1 MENAEIA
8 GVFNEIAD
16 LLEIKGENPF
26 RVRSYRNAA
35 LVVEGWPESFRTLLD
50 KGPESLEGIHGIGAS
65 IREKIIEMLTTGS
78 CKFHDDIVKEFPD
91 GILDILKLSGVG
103 PKKAALFYNKLGI
116 GTVDG
121 LEKAVKAG
129 GLQGLPGMGKKSEQK
144 ILKAIEDF
152 RSLSGKFT
160 LSIAIPYATALMDY
174 IKKTEGVTR
183 VEPAGSLRRWKE
195 SVGDLDILALSSN
208 PARVM
213 EAFVGYPEVRDIVS
227 KGSTKST
234 VILRAGLQVDL
245 RVIEEASFGAAL
257 QYFTGSKSH
266 NIALRDRAKKQ
277 GLKISEYGVFDV
289 KSGGE
294 KRIAGRTEEEV
305 YEAVGLPWIP
315 PELRENTGE
324 IEAAEEGSLPVPI
337 EAGDIRGDLHA
348 HTLESDGA
356 NSLEEMAEEAM
367 KRGYEYLAIT
377 DHSKAVGIA
386 HGLDKERALR
396 QIKAIE
402 AYNKKLEKAG
412 KKFRLLK
419 GSEVDIRA
427 DGTLDHAAEV
437 LDRLD
442 CVVASIHSGFTMERE
457 RMTERIIKAI
467 RSGKINILAHPTGR
481 LIGAREPF
489 EVDMDRVMD
498 EAKKYGMALEL
509 NCFPDRL
516 DLKDSHLRLARE
528 KGIPIAVSTDA
539 HSIRHFN
546 NIEFGIHTAMRGWLE
561 KKDILN
567 TRSLKDLMRFLEK
580 KA

>member
-26 RVRSYRNAA
+26 RIRSYRNAA
-35 LVVEGWPESFRTLLD
+35 LVVEGWPESFRTLFEKGAENLD
-50 KGPESLEGIHGIGAS
+50 GIPGIGAS

-78 CKFHDDIVKEFPD
+78 CKFHDEIVKEFPP
-91 GILDILKLSGVG
+91 GIFDILKLSGVG

-121 LEKAVKAG
+121 LEKAVNAG
-129 GLQGLPGMGKKSEQK
+129 ALQGLAGMGKKSEQK
-144 ILKAIEDF
+144 ILKAIKDF
-152 RSLSGKFT
+152 RALSGRFN
-160 LSIAIPYATALMDY
+160 LSIAIPCATALMDY
-174 IKKTEGVTR
+174 LKKTEGVQR
-183 VEPAGSLRRWKE
+183 VEAAGSLRRWKE
-195 SVGDLDILALSSN
+195 SVGDLDILAVSSD
-208 PARVM
+208 PDHVM
-213 EAFVGYPEVRDIVS
+213 GAFTAHPEVRDIVS
-227 KGSTKST
+227 KGRAKST

-245 RVIEEASFGAAL
+245 RVIEEESFGAAL
-257 QYFTGSKSH
+257 QYFTGSKAH
-266 NIALRDRAKKQ
+266 NIVLRDRAKRR
-277 GLKISEYGVFDV
+277 GLKISEYGVFTV

-305 YEAVGLPWIP
+305 YKAVGLKWIP

-324 IEAAEEGSLPVPI
+324 IEAAGQGSLPVQI
-337 EAGDIRGDLHA
+337 EVSDIRGDLHT
-348 HTLESDGA
+348 HTDESDGA
-356 NSLEEMAEEAM
+356 DSLEEMAKEAM

-386 HGLDKERALR
+386 HGLDAKRALR
-396 QIKAIE
+396 QIKAID
-402 AYNKKLEKAG
+402 AYNEKLKKAG

-427 DGTLDHAAEV
+427 DGSLDHPAEV
-437 LDRLD
+437 LDGLD

-457 RMTERIIKAI
+457 RMTARIIKAI
-467 RSGKINILAHPTGR
+467 RSGKINIIAHPTGR

-489 EVDMDRVMD
+489 EVDMEEVMD
-498 EAKKYGMALEL
+498 EAEKYGVALEL
-509 NCFPDRL
+509 NSYPDRL

-528 KGIPIAVSTDA
+528 KGIPVAVSTDS
-539 HSIRHFN
+539 HSRRHFDN
-546 NIEFGIHTAMRGWLE
+546 LLFGIHTARRGWLE

-567 TRSLKDLMRFLEK
+567 TRTLKELMSFLEK
-580 KA
+580 KR